1 MAKTCFHTSLPPC
14 HVGSIDLGIDLGI
27 DLEASWQIVYIA
39 QPESRRSVRVAI
51 SIFVCITPQITGFN
65 MPSFRLESVL
75 RLRQQI
81 RQVQQQAFSAAQEA
95 YCQTVAERI
104 QLRESRSAVIAELR
118 ELNQG
123 AQWDLEKVSQRSRY
137 ADELAQQAETSDAA
151 VAAASILVDSSRQT
165 LVAADQSAKSLER
178 LADRHHREEFA
189 RIQKQESAE
198 LDDLVHSRWS

>member
-1 MAKTCFHTSLPPC
+1 
-14 HVGSIDLGIDLGI
+14 
-27 DLEASWQIVYIA
+27 
-39 QPESRRSVRVAI
+39 
-51 SIFVCITPQITGFN
+51 
-65 MPSFRLESVL
+65 MPAFRLESVL

-95 YCQTVAERI
+95 YCQTVAERN

-118 ELNQG
+118 ELNQDD
-123 AQWDLEKVSQRSRY
+123 QWDLEKVSQRSRY

-178 LADRHHREEFA
+178 LADRHHWEEFA

-198 LDDLVHSRWS
+198 LDDFVNSRWSLPTNQLLAGTLVASPADASLLRSSSPLNL